1 MFLIKFPFFWGG
13 VALQYHQKPCLGE
26 PLSIFFFDKGTDPAN
41 DSLKTNKNEIQGD
54 PMSIFFLDVTTRLQ
68 RVHIFNETK
77 FKIPSIDLYCI
88 KMNLKHFYPSPHL
101 QNCLTSARLKF
112 RKGSGFSGKCQTHLK
127 NFSRQKLSSGWQ

>member
-1 MFLIKFPFFWGG
+1 
-13 VALQYHQKPCLGE
+13 
-26 PLSIFFFDKGTDPAN
+26 
-41 DSLKTNKNEIQGD
+41 
-54 PMSIFFLDVTTRLQ
+54 MSIFFLDVTTRLQ

-127 NFSRQKLSSGWQ
+127 NFSRQKLSSGWQYCFVFFGFLLNFTKCQTILASARLKALDQSGKCQTQVNISFDMRICARRS